1 LFSAPLSILYIDIN
15 LCVLY
20 TDNIDINQYEVVNLE
35 DKYFN
40 NARVFKAFCDE
51 NRLMVLEML
60 QSGEKCA
67 CVLLEELEI
76 TQPTLSHHMKI
87 LCDSGIVLPRKEGK
101 WTFYSLSE
109 SGSKYAIELL
119 KQLTTVTLG
128 ESVEAGCCI

>member
-1 LFSAPLSILYIDIN
+1 MYIDS
-15 LCVLY
+15 
-20 TDNIDINQYEVVNLE
+20 NIEMYQYEVVYLD
-35 DKYFN
+35 DKYLN

-67 CVLLEELEI
+67 CVLLLELAI

-87 LCDSGIVLPRKEGK
+87 LCDSGIVSPRKEGK
-101 WTFYSLSE
+101 WTYYSLSE
-109 SGSKYAIELL
+109 SGIKYAFELL
-119 KQLTTVTLG
+119 KKLTTVTVG